1 LRRDFAG
8 FRNIGALARFVT
20 SDEQK
25 DGLGAASAEVY
36 SIAWTIVDA
45 ELTDSASER
54 LRIAKIPN
62 GKATYSGEDTT
73 DRTLIS
79 KR

>member
-1 LRRDFAG
+1 MRSSL
-8 FRNIGALARFVT
+8 T
-20 SDEQK
+20 PPP
-25 DGLGAASAEVY
+25 SAF
-36 SIAWTIVDA
+36 
-45 ELTDSASER
+45 
-54 LRIAKIPN
+54 AKIPN